1 MQRIGAPEPQR
12 IGTLVHMSAGNNQV
26 RNLRR
31 LGLRSLANF
40 EDVVVEKADDIHRAK
55 HHGLPACL
63 QREATNIEVVMN
75 SSRNSVMAEAGNV
88 NLAFMSI
95 WRNDRFSRSG
105 SELCL
110 SLSKTERQRDHR
122 KGNGLGKSSQVNRT
136 PFVSSCAK
144 TENNQKTRRTCKRS

>member
-1 MQRIGAPEPQR
+1 
-12 IGTLVHMSAGNNQV
+12 MSAGNNQV
-26 RNLRR
+26 RYLRR

-55 HHGLPACL
+55 HHGLPVCL
-63 QREATNIEVVMN
+63 QGEATNIEVVMN

-105 SELCL
+105 PELCL

-122 KGNGLGKSSQVNRT
+122 KGNDLGKSSQVNRT
-136 PFVSSCAK
+136 ALSFHPAPK
-144 TENNQKTRRTCKRS
+144 QKTIRMPDAHAKGRSSLEESKCPLTRGRF